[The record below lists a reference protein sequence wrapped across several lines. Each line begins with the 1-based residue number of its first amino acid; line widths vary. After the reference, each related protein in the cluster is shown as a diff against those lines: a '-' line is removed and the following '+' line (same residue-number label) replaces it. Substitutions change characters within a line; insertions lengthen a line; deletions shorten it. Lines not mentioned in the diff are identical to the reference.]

1 MPMALCSLRIR
12 RVLSLSSSLQH
23 LLLPIHQPIP
33 ISPVPS
39 PSPAQLSTA
48 TAAATFFQSRRPF
61 TSTPPLSLSSRG
73 RPFDPETDEIGP
85 DTILFEG
92 CDYNHWL
99 ITIDFPKDPQPTRE
113 EMIDFYVNTAAQIFG
128 SVEEAKK
135 KIYAL
140 STTTYQGFQ
149 VECSEETSE
158 KFKNLPGVV
167 FVLPDSYI
175 DPVNK
180 EYGDK
185 YVNGEIFPRPPP
197 IQYVRHNRGRR
208 PREQMSYQQ
217 GNTAYNDQGPMRG
230 EVRNHGQNYGPPRQ
244 QNYGPP
250 QQQNYGPPQQQNYGP
265 PQQQNYGPPPQQSYG
280 QPPNFPP
287 QQGYAPPGLGE
298 RRGHMPP
305 TNAPGGWDN
314 SRRDPIPSSQSSY
327 SQGEPGNYHA
337 QGQRDFPRGN
347 QWSQVPP
354 EQRGLS
360 RDSQTYGPSQGGT
373 FERGPGG
380 AQGQAYGENH
390 PRHGDDQRSKQ
401 AWEQRN
407 LSSTGN
413 TTTDQGR

>member
-1 MPMALCSLRIR
+1 MALYSLRIR
-12 RVLSLSSSLQH
+12 RAFSLSSSLH
-23 LLLPIHQPIP
+23 HFLLFHHPKP
-33 ISPVPS
+33 ISPVPP
-39 PSPAQLSTA
+39 PSTTQLSTA

-61 TSTPPLSLSSRG
+61 TSTIPLSLSSRG

-113 EMIDFYVNTAAQIFG
+113 EMIEFYVNTAAQVFG
-128 SVEEAKK
+128 SVEDAKK

-149 VECSEETSE
+149 VECTEETSE

-180 EYGDK
+180 EYGGDK

-208 PREQMSYQQ
+208 PREQMSTMAHHRSSIMAHHRSSIIGPPPQQ
-217 GNTAYNDQGPMRG
+217 
-230 EVRNHGQNYGPPRQ
+230 HYGPPRP
-244 QNYGPP
+244 QNYGSSPH
-250 QQQNYGPPQQQNYGP
+250 
-265 PQQQNYGPPPQQSYG
+265 QSYG

-287 QQGYAPPGLGE
+287 QQGYVPSGSGE
-298 RRGHMPP
+298 RRGPMPP
-305 TNAPGGWDN
+305 SNAPGGGWDN
-314 SRRDPIPSSQSSY
+314 GRRDPMPSYQSSY
-327 SQGEPGNYHA
+327 SQGEPGNYRA
-337 QGQRDFPRGN
+337 QGQRDFPQGN

-354 EQRGLS
+354 QQRDLS
-360 RDSQTYGPSQGGT
+360 RDSQNYGPSQGGT

-380 AQGQAYGENH
+380 AQGQATSTTYGQNH
-390 PRHGDDQRSKQ
+390 PRHGDDQRSNTQ
-401 AWEQRN
+401 SWEQRN
-407 LSSTGN
+407 LTSMGN
-413 TTTDQGR
+413 KMTDQGR

>member
-1 MPMALCSLRIR
+1 MALYSLRIR
-12 RVLSLSSSLQH
+12 RALSLSSSLH
-23 LLLPIHQPIP
+23 HFLLFHHPKP
-33 ISPVPS
+33 ISPVPP
-39 PSPAQLSTA
+39 PSTTQLSTA

-61 TSTPPLSLSSRG
+61 TSTIPLSLSSRG

-113 EMIDFYVNTAAQIFG
+113 EMLEFYVNTAAQVFG

-149 VECSEETSE
+149 VECTEETSE

-180 EYGDK
+180 EYGGDK

-208 PREQMSYQQ
+208 PRGQMSYQQ
-217 GNTAYNDQGPMRG
+217 GNTAYNDQGPMHG
-230 EVRNHGQNYGPPRQ
+230 EVRNHGQHYGPPPQQHYGPPSQQHYGPPRQ
-244 QNYGPP
+244 QNYNLPP
-250 QQQNYGPPQQQNYGP
+250 QQSYGSSPHQSYGSSP
-265 PQQQNYGPPPQQSYG
+265 HQSYG

-287 QQGYAPPGLGE
+287 QQGYVPSGSGE
-298 RRGHMPP
+298 RRGPMPP
-305 TNAPGGWDN
+305 SNAPGGWDN
-314 SRRDPIPSSQSSY
+314 GRRDPVPSYQSSY
-327 SQGEPGNYHA
+327 SQGEPGNYRA
-337 QGQRDFPRGN
+337 QGQRDFPQGN

-354 EQRGLS
+354 EQRDLS
-360 RDSQTYGPSQGGT
+360 QDRQNYGPSQGGT
-373 FERGPGG
+373 FERGPEG
-380 AQGQAYGENH
+380 AQGQATSTIYGQNH
-390 PRHGDDQRSKQ
+390 SRHGDDQRSNTQ
-401 AWEQRN
+401 SWEQKN
-407 LSSTGN
+407 
-413 TTTDQGR
+413 